1 MRSKIKEKFKNMAQY
16 QVIKMLRKITEA
28 DREKALMTLEL
39 LTQNPAGIGD
49 HSTEDFYN
57 NAVEAIKA
65 LAEADD
71 VLETIE
77 RYYPN

>member
-1 MRSKIKEKFKNMAQY
+1 MAQY

-28 DREKALMTLEL
+28 EKEKALMTLEL
-39 LTQNPAGIGD
+39 LTDNPAGIGD
-49 HSTEDFYN
+49 HSTDDFYRT
-57 NAVEAIKA
+57 AVEAIKA

-77 RYYPN
+77 RYYPE